1 MIVALFALAVAAAVE
16 SPDPAAQ
23 VFLPFAEL
31 GSPLPPPE
39 RAWGVAPPVTGGGR
53 LLDVYRAGNLAI
65 LHDADGEW
73 LSEATS
79 YVLDGDLNWVLESMS
94 SAFYRH
100 FGDDYQ
106 YLNVML
112 VRDLGFFFAFYQPL
126 ANDVTGIGYD
136 NVAGLDTFDGTSNSL
151 EGFLFMNAYS
161 MWYDDPVSGRYVFD
175 QEFMHRWGAFVD
187 VSHPDLAAEAL
198 RGRDSAHWSY
208 WLHTPN
214 SPMEGNTW
222 EDLGNGIWSVD
233 YDAAST
239 YSDLDL
245 YLMGLLGPE
254 DVGDSTFLVV
264 SEEEQESVNRNPA
277 STPEYLVEATSG
289 TGQPVHVAGSPVTV
303 TIDDIIAA
311 EGPRVPSVEDSPRT
325 FRMAYLVLV
334 LSDDVLDEATL
345 AALDSVRVMNE
356 ADWEEDV
363 RGLADLDTTLGDG
376 DAPNWGEA
384 PADDPR
390 DTGDTGFPGGTDSSP
405 VVDDPEGADDDRL
418 EVEGQGCGCATPGGA
433 SAPGFAGLLL
443 GALAARRRR

>member
-1 MIVALFALAVAAAVE
+1 MLVALLAVAGAGPPTP
-16 SPDPAAQ
+16 PDPAAQ
-23 VFLPFAEL
+23 VFRPFAEL

-39 RAWGVAPPVTGGGR
+39 QDWGVAPPVTGGGR

-73 LSEATS
+73 LSEATT

-136 NVAGLDTFDGTSNSL
+136 NVAGMDTFDGTSNSL
-151 EGFLFMNAYS
+151 EGLIFMNAYS

-187 VSHPDLAAEAL
+187 VSHPDLAADAL

-222 EDLGNGIWSVD
+222 EDLGNGVWSVD

-245 YLMGLLGPE
+245 YLMGFLGPD

-264 SEEEQESVNRNPA
+264 NDEEQDSVGRNPS

-289 TGQPVHVAGSPVTV
+289 TGQPVHVSASPLTVTV
-303 TIDDIIAA
+303 DDVIAA
-311 EGPRVPSVEDSPRT
+311 EGPRVPSVEESPRT
-325 FRMAYLVLV
+325 FRMAYVVLV

-345 AALDSVRVMNE
+345 AAIDSVRVMNE

-376 DAPNWGEA
+376 DAPPWGED
-384 PADDPR
+384 PAAE
-390 DTGDTGFPGGTDSSP
+390 TGDTGTVGDDTGGTDSSP
-405 VVDDPEGADDDRL
+405 VVGDQDDDDKV
-418 EVEGQGCGCATPGGA
+418 EVEGQGCGCATPGDA
-433 SAPGFAGLLL
+433 AAPGLAGLLL
-443 GALAARRRR
+443 VALAARRRQ